1 MKKLCKRIITFTLV
15 LCMALSVFTGVVY
28 AADTDTV
35 VILYENDVHCA
46 VEGYSKLAAMKNE
59 LSETYTNVGV
69 VSVGDFVQGGTL
81 GAVSKGEYIVNLMNK
96 VGYDAIALGNHEFDY
111 QLPRLNELNAMS
123 NTKFISCNFQKIGE
137 DKTYFE
143 PYTIVSYG
151 NVDVAYIAITTPETI
166 NSSSPA
172 QFKNDKGELIYTFNE
187 SKLYDIVQT
196 NINAAETAGADY
208 VIALSHIGYDESG
221 NLADITD
228 VIENTD
234 GFDVVLDAHSHSVIE
249 EKVIKDKSGDDVL
262 LTSTGTK
269 FEYIGK
275 LTIKNGAFDTELVE
289 VESYTKTDPVVD
301 AYITEINEN
310 YAQLGNRKIG
320 ESKVEFITHD
330 KDGNRLVR
338 NAETNLGNF
347 CSDALRVMTG
357 ADMSFVNG
365 GGLRAPMEAGDIT
378 FNDIFSV
385 FPFNNQIVTA
395 EISGQILIDFLE
407 MAVMNYPEEDGSFPH
422 MSGVTFS
429 VNKSIPT
436 SVKVDANG
444 FFEKVDGA
452 YRVYNVK
459 VLDKTSGEYKALD
472 PNGKYILAGFN
483 YFLLDFGGGMTMFK
497 DAKILDAEGTLDVEL
512 LENYIVEH
520 LGGVIGEEYAEVK
533 PNISFTDG
541 VITETPDN
549 NENNEQ
555 EDKEPSS
562 PQTGDNSY
570 IVVWVLLAVLS
581 LSALVALGIY
591 RRKEIQ

>member
-1 MKKLCKRIITFTLV
+1 
-15 LCMALSVFTGVVY
+15 MALSVFTGVVY
-28 AADTDTV
+28 AKDTDTI

-46 VEGYSKLAAMKNE
+46 VEGCSKLAAMKNE
-59 LSETYTNVGV
+59 LLETHTNVGV

-137 DKTYFE
+137 DKSYFE

-365 GGLRAPMEAGDIT
+365 GGLRAPMESGDIT

-436 SVKVDANG
+436 SVKVD
-444 FFEKVDGA
+444 
-452 YRVYNVK
+452 
-459 VLDKTSGEYKALD
+459 
-472 PNGKYILAGFN
+472 
-483 YFLLDFGGGMTMFK
+483 
-497 DAKILDAEGTLDVEL
+497 
-512 LENYIVEH
+512 
-520 LGGVIGEEYAEVK
+520 
-533 PNISFTDG
+533 
-541 VITETPDN
+541 
-549 NENNEQ
+549 
-555 EDKEPSS
+555 
-562 PQTGDNSY
+562 
-570 IVVWVLLAVLS
+570 
-581 LSALVALGIY
+581 
-591 RRKEIQ
+591 

>member
-1 MKKLCKRIITFTLV
+1 MKKLCKRIITFSLV

-46 VEGYSKLAAMKNE
+46 VEGYSKLAAMKKE

-365 GGLRAPMEAGDIT
+365 GGLRAPMEAGEVT

-436 SVKVDANG
+436 SVKEDENG

-483 YFLLDFGGGMTMFK
+483 YFILDFGGGMTMFK

-570 IVVWVLLAVLS
+570 IVVWVLLLIISATCIVVLE
-581 LSALVALGIY
+581 IY
-591 RRKEIQ
+591 RRKKTA

>member
-1 MKKLCKRIITFTLV
+1 MKYLCKRIITFGIV
-15 LCMALSVFTGVVY
+15 LCMALSAFTGVVY
-28 AADTDTV
+28 AKDTDTI

-59 LSETYTNVGV
+59 LSETFTNVGV

-81 GAVSKGEYIVNLMNK
+81 GAVSKGEYIVNLMNR

-111 QLPRLNELNAMS
+111 QLSRLNELNAMS

-137 DKTYFE
+137 DKSYFE
-143 PYTIVSYG
+143 PYTIISYG

-172 QFKNDKGELIYTFNE
+172 QFKNENGELIYTFNE
-187 SKLYDIVQT
+187 SKLYDVVQA
-196 NINAAETAGADY
+196 NIDAAETAGADY

-228 VIENTD
+228 VIEHTD

-249 EKVIKDKSGDDVL
+249 EKIIKDKSGDDVL

-275 LTIKNGAFDTELVE
+275 LTIQNGVFNTELVE
-289 VESYTKTDPVVD
+289 VNSYTKTDPTID
-301 AYITEINEN
+301 AYIAEINEN

-320 ESKVEFITHD
+320 ESKVDFITHD

-338 NAETNLGNF
+338 NAETNLGDF

-395 EISGQILIDFLE
+395 EISGQILVDFLE

-422 MSGVTFS
+422 VSGITFS
-429 VNKSIPT
+429 VNKSIST
-436 SVKVDANG
+436 SVKVDENG

-472 PNGKYILAGFN
+472 PDGKYVIAGFN
-483 YFLLDFGGGMTMFK
+483 YYLLDFGGGTTMFK

-520 LGGVIGEEYAEVK
+520 LGGIIGAEYAEVK
-533 PNISFTDG
+533 TNITFTDG
-541 VITETPDN
+541 VITETPGN
-549 NENNEQ
+549 NNQEN
-555 EDKEPSS
+555 KEPSS

-570 IVVWVLLAVLS
+570 IAVWIFLAVLS

-591 RRKEIQ
+591 RRKEI